1 MSLNR
6 SVRRGV
12 SAVFHGL
19 LASALLLSALL
30 AAALVLSALLA
41 RPVQAQGWIEP
52 LPGRPIPLGTWAVE
66 KTRSQVRVT
75 VEGRVARVVLTEWF
89 KNEGNR
95 VAEGDYLYPLP
106 GEAAFSGFSL
116 WQGEDELRGEMM
128 DREHAREIYEE
139 IVRRRADPALIELA
153 GHGLL
158 RARVFPIEPG
168 QERKV
173 ELRFTQLLDR
183 SGDALRFR
191 YSGAIRGGEIGPRPR
206 QVVPERD
213 GVRRDERSRDDRRR
227 GVAETDFRMVVE
239 RGNDFLDPF
248 SPTHGLERTRE
259 GGRLEVRLSEALEGE
274 LSVFLPL
281 AREGVGLTV
290 AAHRPA
296 GEAGFAMLTLTPGRL
311 DAVAEPRDVTVVVD
325 VSGSMAGEKMAQA
338 RAALVAL
345 LETLDAQD
353 RFRLLSFSNAVHAQ
367 SEGWTPARPDE
378 VARAQAWVERLDA
391 DGGTNI
397 SGALDEAFRV
407 APGEGRLPVVIFLTD
422 GLPTVGER
430 DPERIAVNV
439 EQERGRARV
448 FAFGVGHDVNTHLL
462 DRLSVAAR
470 GATDYVQ
477 PGESVERALSLLAAK
492 IRHPVLTDLEIAG
505 APVRLRE
512 IYPVHLPDLFAG
524 QELVPFARYEGQGEG
539 ELAVTGRRAGRSER
553 FAATASFP
561 RQSEDN
567 AYLPRLWASRKLGHL
582 TRQVWLE
589 GPTPSLVE
597 EIKQTALRYGLPS
610 EYTAY
615 LVREPEMVA
624 GNVRGAVG
632 GRQQANAFR
641 APPPPSAPA
650 EAQGAGAVASAARAR
665 RLRDASTSADLA
677 KLESAEEQSTVAGTR
692 QVAGRLFQERDG
704 VWMEAASSA
713 QLPLVTV
720 KLFSRAWFDLLAAL
734 PEVAQAARE
743 LGRVELA
750 GTRVRIRVDSEGL
763 DQLMPE
769 QLAAIARG
777 FRGVTP

>member
-1 MSLNR
+1 MSQRHFRTLR
-6 SVRRGV
+6 PWTRRVG
-12 SAVFHGL
+12 AALG
-19 LASALLLSALL
+19 LLLSV
-30 AAALVLSALLA
+30 AAPQTAA
-41 RPVQAQGWIEP
+41 AQGWIEP
-52 LPGRPIPLGTWAVE
+52 LPGRPIPLGTWSVE

-173 ELRFTQLLDR
+173 ELRYTQLLDR

-191 YSGAIRGGEIGPRPR
+191 YAGAIRGGELDRFEPRD
-206 QVVPERD
+206 RD
-213 GVRRDERSRDDRRR
+213 DDDRRR
-227 GVAETDFRMVVE
+227 PRRRGAAETDFQMIVE
-239 RGNDFLDPF
+239 RGADFLDPF
-248 SPTHGLERTRE
+248 SPTHGLERERE
-259 GGRLEVRLSEALEGE
+259 EGRLVVRLSEALVGE

-281 AREGVGLTV
+281 AREVVGLTV
-290 AAHRPA
+290 AAHRLP
-296 GEAGFAMLTLTPGRL
+296 GEAGYAMLTLTPGSI
-311 DAVAEPRDVTVVVD
+311 DAVSEPRDLTVIVD
-325 VSGSMAGEKMAQA
+325 VSGSMAGEKMTQA
-338 RAALVAL
+338 REAIRSL
-345 LETLDAQD
+345 LGTLDAQD
-353 RFRLLSFSNAVHAQ
+353 RFRLLSFSNSVRAQ
-367 SEGWTPARPDE
+367 SEGWTSAGPAE
-378 VARAQAWVERLDA
+378 LARAREWVERLDA

-397 SGALDEAFRV
+397 SGALAEAFRV

-430 DPERIAVNV
+430 DPERIAAEA
-439 EQERGRARV
+439 EQDRGRARV

-462 DRLSVAAR
+462 DRLSAAAR
-470 GATDYVQ
+470 GSTDYVQ
-477 PGESVERALSLLAAK
+477 PGESVERALGLLAAK
-492 IRHPVLTDLEIAG
+492 IRHPVLTDVEIAG

-512 IYPVHLPDLFAG
+512 IYPVNLPDLFGG
-524 QELVPFARYEGQGEG
+524 QELVLFARYEGQGEG
-539 ELAVTGRRAGRSER
+539 ELAVAGRRAGRSER
-553 FAATASFP
+553 FTATATFP
-561 RQSEDN
+561 RQSDDN

-597 EIKQTALRYGLPS
+597 EIKETALRYGLPS

-615 LVREPEMVA
+615 LVREPDMVA
-624 GNVRGAVG
+624 NNVQGTVG
-632 GRQQANAFR
+632 GRRQGNAFR
-641 APPPPSAPA
+641 GTPPPAAPA

-665 RLRDASTSADLA
+665 LMRDASTSGDLA
-677 KLESAEEQSTVAGTR
+677 KVEGALEERAEEAAGVR
-692 QVAGRLFQERDG
+692 MASGRLFQERDG
-704 VWMEAASSA
+704 VWVEAASSD

-734 PEVAQAARE
+734 PEVAPAARD
-743 LGRVELA
+743 LGRMELA
-750 GTRVRIRVDSEGL
+750 GVRVRLKVDNQGL
-763 DQLMPE
+763 E
-769 QLAAIARG
+769 QLTAERLAGLVRD